1 MIFEKQPWYVNLF
14 NFGTCAQS
22 SDRGGTWAPPAS
34 ASSSR
39 RWSPRCPSVV
49 PTWTAVAALGI
60 LREPETVIICTVY
73 YYPIIVQLLLSYSW
87 CTVLHYSWITVGIET
102 SAWMFLVKV
111 QSWCKQGRMQRL
123 REAIDKKPLFLT
135 LIACETWMMHDLG
148 IEVGF
153 VLSHMYGLIQR
164 IIKLDW
170 MKTVVTIIVMW
181 FPAARGKVKHNCLH
195 ISWRFQCRWPGTAQQ
210 SRWQKWD
217 SQYFLQ

>member
-1 MIFEKQPWYVNLF
+1 MFSGSDLWKQHWSVNLY

-22 SDRGGTWAPPAS
+22 SDHGGTWAPPAS

-60 LREPETVIICTVY
+60 LREPETVIVQY
-73 YYPIIVQLLLSYSW
+73 IITLLLCNYYWVILGVYRTS
-87 CTVLHYSWITVGIET
+87 LYSWITVGIET

-123 REAIDKKPLFLT
+123 KEAIDEEPLFLT
-135 LIACETWMMHDLG
+135 SIACETWMMHDLG
-148 IEVGF
+148 LEVRF

-170 MKTVVTIIVMW
+170 M
-181 FPAARGKVKHNCLH
+181 
-195 ISWRFQCRWPGTAQQ
+195 
-210 SRWQKWD
+210 
-217 SQYFLQ
+217 